1 MKTTS
6 NWIVASLMGLACG
19 AACTALGATYGDEQA
34 PAWRPGDATAKFL
47 FNDPSG
53 TGTNYYAT
61 GGTFA
66 PESGTGQIQLNLGG
80 AYDHWKGTFP
90 WATNFTIQGVWNVN
104 PAGTMVA
111 TIPGTVTPAA
121 VKYVAVQ
128 TVEFKY
134 PWFTP
139 GDGVTNIDFAFAS
152 VAVAGATQVGTVNE
166 VTTGVQNGQGQ
177 PWVNRQTV
185 WTLPAGASETVTI
198 TPQNN
203 GSAFDSVI
211 VDTIIVPNI
220 VCPGNVG
227 PVAGPPGG
235 IVVNYT
241 APTPGVGGGIASQSC
256 IPLSGSIFPQGVS
269 TVNCTNT
276 DVYGAQSTCSFTVT
290 VVPAGASITGIV
302 ELEAFV
308 GTEAEVTFVATD
320 VSEMPVATW
329 TQTLD
334 FTLGP
339 AAYSLSAVPMD
350 TVRLSAKTPKNLRKR
365 VDVDISGGSA
375 VVDFVSPTA
384 YLKGSDSDN
393 DNFIGTTDYD
403 QLVLEWF
410 SDVPPL
416 LADFDGDVFVGTTDY
431 DMLVLNWFSEGD
443 PE

>member
-220 VCPGNVG
+220 VCPGPLG
-227 PVAGPPGG
+227 PIPAPPGG
-235 IVVNYT
+235 ILVNYT
-241 APTPGVGGGIASQSC
+241 APIPGVGGGIASQSC
-256 IPLSGSIFPQGVS
+256 LPVSGSTFPQGET
-269 TVNCTNT
+269 TVNCTNV

-290 VVPAGASITGIV
+290 VVPEGASITGTV
-302 ELEAFV
+302 ELELFV

-329 TQTLD
+329 TQTID
-334 FTLGP
+334 FTGGP
-339 AAYSLSAVPMD
+339 AAYSLAAVPMD
-350 TVRLSAKTPKNLRKR
+350 TVRLSAKSPKNLRKR
-365 VDVDISGGSA
+365 LDVDISGGSA
-375 VVDFVSPTA
+375 VVNFVGA
-384 YLKGSDSDN
+384 NFLKGCDSDN
-393 DNFIGTTDYD
+393 DNFIGTSDYD
-403 QLVLEWF
+403 QLVVEWF

-416 LADFDGDVFVGTTDY
+416 MADFDGDLFVGTADY
-431 DMLVLNWFSEGD
+431 DMLVVNWFAEGD